1 MHHTTPSCAHT
12 NALRHGAAF
21 GCRALPALLLMLL
34 AACGSGDPTAPP
46 PAGTHTVSV
55 TVSGLRH
62 SYDGATLRNNGG
74 DDLRVYAD
82 GTYAFA
88 TPVADGSTYAVT
100 VSAQPT
106 GPAQTCSVAN
116 GSGTMSGSNVSNV
129 AVSCPYATAYAV
141 GGSVSGL
148 AGNGLQL
155 EYDADNVSLPAVRT
169 VAANGSFSFDA
180 TTTSAINGTA
190 YRLRILSQP
199 TGPAQT
205 CILTAGTGTVA
216 AADVSSVRVV
226 CDNHLVRISLTGMRD
241 TNVIR
246 LVNNGVDIIGVGA
259 HTGPYQFTAPVATGS
274 PYNVTI
280 LQQPTTPAQTCV
292 VSNGSGIMGDS
303 DVTVGI
309 DCPYPPAYS
318 VGGTV
323 AGLAS
328 ATDRVSV
335 FYGAS
340 NVNFFIDRLFA
351 NGPFVFTAAE
361 VSPVAGT
368 VYAVTIASQPVGQ
381 RCDVVG
387 GNGTVGAG
395 DVTSIRITCVP
406 ASVASTCT
414 PPVGAGTTHGSVS
427 TPETWTE
434 AGSPHIL
441 PFDISI
447 YSAVTIEPCAV
458 VRIASK
464 ATVTVNPGGSLVAQG
479 QLARPVTFEPRV
491 ADQAWS
497 SIRNL
502 GGTLSLSHAVLTGGG
517 DPLNTN
523 VALAGALHMQSPL
536 ATGGILHVDDVE
548 IVGSLSQGVYVNG
561 PIGFDASSRNLRVHG
576 SASFPVH
583 VYARVIGSIPTGT
596 YTGNGRDAIAIAG
609 TGGPVLDAQTMRAR
623 GVPYHVGSTGQDGGR
638 MDVDSQ
644 VAGQVAVLTIE
655 PGVTI
660 QFPPGGI
667 FNVGLGSGTAAAKG
681 ALVAIGGTDAADR
694 IVFTSD
700 RGASSQAGDWLGIAF
715 GGAVDPRSVMQN
727 VRVEF
732 AGGTSTT
739 GSNSCPYPGNNGI
752 NDAAIRIFGPPLAQ
766 FITGTE
772 IRASLHHGIDR
783 GWRSDLQPDFLS
795 GNTFTAVATCK
806 QTVPRTA
813 AGLCPLVL
821 PCP

>member
-1 MHHTTPSCAHT
+1 MHQTP
-12 NALRHGAAF
+12 LRADTRGPRHAATR
-21 GCRALPALLLMLL
+21 GSRALPALMLLLL
-34 AACGSGDPTAPP
+34 AACGGGDPATPP

-62 SYDGATLRNNGG
+62 SYDGTTLRNSGG

-88 TPVADGSTYAVT
+88 TPVADGSAYAVT

-106 GPAQTCSVAN
+106 GPAQTCTIAN
-116 GSGTMSGSNVSNV
+116 GSGTVSGSDVADV
-129 AVSCPYATAYAV
+129 AVTCPFPTAYAV

-148 AGNGLQL
+148 AGNGLRL
-155 EYDADNVSLPAVRT
+155 EYDADNVSLPAALT
-169 VAANGSFSFDA
+169 VAANGSFVFDA
-180 TTTSAINGTA
+180 ATTSAVTGTA
-190 YRLRILSQP
+190 YRLRILAQP

-205 CILTAGTGTVA
+205 CILTGGTGTVA
-216 AADVSSVRVV
+216 GADVSSVRIS
-226 CDNHLVRISLTGMRD
+226 CDNHLVRINLTGMRD

-246 LVNNGVDIIGVGA
+246 LLNNGVDLIGVGA
-259 HTGPYQFTAPVATGS
+259 HTGPYQFTAPVATGN
-274 PYNVTI
+274 PYDVTI
-280 LQQPTTPAQTCV
+280 ERQPSTPAQTCI
-292 VSNGSGIMGDS
+292 VSNGSGIMGGS

-309 DCPYPPAYS
+309 DCPYPSAFS
-318 VGGTV
+318 VGGTIS
-323 AGLAS
+323 GLAS
-328 ATDRVSV
+328 PTDKVSV
-335 FYGAS
+335 LYGAD
-340 NVNFFIDRLFA
+340 NINFFIDRYLP
-351 NGPFVFTAAE
+351 NGPFAFTAAE

-368 VYAVTIASQPVGQ
+368 AYSVTIASQPVGQ

-387 GNGTVGAG
+387 GSGTVGAG
-395 DVTSIRITCVP
+395 DVTSIRITCVA

-414 PPVGAGTTHGSVS
+414 PPVGAGTTHGSIS
-427 TPETWTE
+427 TPEIWTE
-434 AGSPHIL
+434 AASPHLL
-441 PFDISI
+441 PFDTSI

-458 VRIASK
+458 VRIARR

-479 QLARPVTFEPRV
+479 QLARPVTFEPMV
-491 ADQAWS
+491 AGQAWS

-502 GGTLSLSHAVLTGGG
+502 GGTLSLSHALLTGGG
-517 DPLNTN
+517 DPLATHA
-523 VALAGALHMQSPL
+523 ALAGTLQMQSPL
-536 ATGGILHVDDVE
+536 ATGGIFHVDDVE
-548 IVGSLSQGVYVNG
+548 IAGSLSQGVYVNG

-583 VYARVIGSIPTGT
+583 VYARVIGSVPSGA
-596 YTGNGRDAIAIAG
+596 YTGNGRDAIAISG
-609 TGGPVLDAQTMRAR
+609 TGGPVLDAQTMHAR

-667 FNVGLGSGTAAAKG
+667 FNVGPGGGTAAARG
-681 ALVAIGGTDAADR
+681 ALIAIGGTDPADR

-700 RGASSQAGDWLGIAF
+700 RGAASQAGDWLGIVFA
-715 GGAVDPRSVMQN
+715 GAVDARSVMQN
-727 VRVEF
+727 ARVEF

-739 GSNSCPYPGNNGI
+739 GSNSCPYAGGTGI
-752 NDAAIRIFGPPLAQ
+752 NDAAIRIFGPPQMQ

-772 IRASLHHGIDR
+772 ILSSLHHGIDR
-783 GWRSDLQPDFLS
+783 GWRADLQPDFLA
-795 GNTFTAVATCK
+795 GNTFTAVAACK
-806 QTVPRTA
+806 QTQPRTA
-813 AGLCPLVL
+813 AGVCPPAP